1 MFQRAMLLAVVFVL
15 SVSDSSNEMASL
27 LRATAYMKGNHKSI
41 TSDLEKREENWSPCF
56 CNI

>member
-1 MFQRAMLLAVVFVL
+1 MTFLFFFVL
-15 SVSDSSNEMASL
+15 SVSDLSNEMASL

-41 TSDLEKREENWSPCF
+41 TSDLEKGEENWNPCF

>member
-1 MFQRAMLLAVVFVL
+1 MIQRAMLLAIVFVL

-41 TSDLEKREENWSPCF
+41 TSDLEKGEENWNPCF